1 MTISAPPT
9 GVLKYLKYMNIT
21 SFFKAVAAEWT
32 HIKWPTQR
40 EVVLYVVVVII
51 VSFIIAYYLGLLD
64 IVFGKLLAL
73 IIS

>member
-1 MTISAPPT
+1 M
-9 GVLKYLKYMNIT
+9 KIT
-21 SFFKAVAAEWT
+21 SFFKAVAAEWS

-40 EVVLYVVVVII
+40 EVALYVVVVII
-51 VSFIIAYYLGLLD
+51 VSFVTAYYLGFLD